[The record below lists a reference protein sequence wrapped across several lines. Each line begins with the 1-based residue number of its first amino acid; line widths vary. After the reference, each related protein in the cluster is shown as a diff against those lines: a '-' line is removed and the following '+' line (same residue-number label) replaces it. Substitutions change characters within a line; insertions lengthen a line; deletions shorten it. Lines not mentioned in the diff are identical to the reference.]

1 MNRKTCL
8 QCTTFRKRVSRP
20 GFNDF
25 SLDPVNLFPYRQQQ
39 KEVALEEIKS
49 SKYATLFQ
57 LSKRIKGLDTA
68 SAESCLDL
76 MRAAWD
82 VRQFMEERFFRTNI
96 SEGRFTVLALL
107 LGAKDWT
114 LTPSELAAGSGVTRA
129 TMTGLLDGL
138 ENEGMLER
146 KAFKNDRRKTAVKLT
161 TKGRDFLLELLPG
174 FFGLLAEL
182 GSGLSDSQRKTL
194 VRLLDTIST
203 A

>member
-1 MNRKTCL
+1 ME
-8 QCTTFRKRVSRP
+8 
-20 GFNDF
+20 
-25 SLDPVNLFPYRQQQ
+25 
-39 KEVALEEIKS
+39 EVKS

-68 SAESCLDL
+68 STESCLEL
-76 MRAAWD
+76 MRTAWD
-82 VRQFMEERFFRTNI
+82 VRQFIKERFFRAKL

-138 ENEGMLER
+138 EGDGMLER

-161 TKGRDFLLELLPG
+161 KKGRDFLLELLPG
-174 FFGLLAEL
+174 YFELLAEL

-194 VRLLDTIST
+194 SRLLDTIST
-203 A
+203 V